1 MILVAYFIFYNIII
15 HFFIFDNV
23 EYSKYL
29 IDKVFLFINAIRQF
43 VRVLTSRHH
52 LIVVLLQIPYVLI
65 LVVYRR

>member
-15 HFFIFDNV
+15 HFFIFNV

>member
-15 HFFIFDNV
+15 HFFIFGNV
-23 EYSKYL
+23 KYSKYL
-29 IDKVFLFINAIRQF
+29 IDKVFLFINVIRQF

>member
-23 EYSKYL
+23 EYL
-29 IDKVFLFINAIRQF
+29 IDKIFLFINAIRQF

-65 LVVYRR
+65 LVVCRR

>member
-23 EYSKYL
+23 EYL
-29 IDKVFLFINAIRQF
+29 IDKIFLFINAIRQF

>member
-23 EYSKYL
+23 EYL

>member
-23 EYSKYL
+23 EYL
-29 IDKVFLFINAIRQF
+29 IDKIFLFINAIRQF
-43 VRVLTSRHH
+43 VRVLISRHH

>member
-29 IDKVFLFINAIRQF
+29 IDKVFLFINAIRLF

>member
-29 IDKVFLFINAIRQF
+29 IDKVFLFINVIRQF